1 MMHVLVVEGHLP
13 VFFQV
18 SESES
23 NLKAFD
29 MASTSSEN
37 EQSEVVINPNGDQ
50 INPSEVIYYTER
62 LKEYYER
69 SDNDVMSTLST
80 GTKAKYLDQ
89 LKGQLQIGEDDQSSA
104 VVPFDPDPMGL
115 KPSLQHL
122 GKEDLMNVIINMAK
136 KWEEGGK
143 PAEIKVLLDKVSG
156 TFCTAIYN
164 TLAFMKLSWLLSSR

>member
-1 MMHVLVVEGHLP
+1 
-13 VFFQV
+13 
-18 SESES
+18 
-23 NLKAFD
+23 
-29 MASTSSEN
+29 MASTSSEHK
-37 EQSEVVINPNGDQ
+37 VVNINGDQ

-89 LKGQLQIGEDDQSSA
+89 LKGQLQIGEDEQPSAAA
-104 VVPFDPDPMGL
+104 VVPYDPDPMGL

-122 GKEDLMNVIINMAK
+122 GKEDLMHLIINIGK

-143 PAEIKVLLDKVSG
+143 PAEIKMLVDIVSG
-156 TFCTAIYN
+156 TLMLPMRKRV
-164 TLAFMKLSWLLSSR
+164 LANKIIVS